1 MGSSHKRIRLIEY
14 IKGSYK
20 ITSLPFFIKKQINSL
35 TFLPAFDFINN
46 MPSCIISSG
55 ISSSSNISNT
65 NTGKTKAIVDLNF
78 DDPTLS
84 FIHNLDERNTISPT
98 ISLNNAKIIYNWKLL
113 LSKNNSDSSSSI
125 ITRVDPDSSIQITW
139 MDCTPNGSWITD
151 FQIPLKSTSTTT
163 DNNGY
168 VTTNH
173 FKGPLFADIRVRR
186 QFFF

>member
-55 ISSSSNISNT
+55 ISSSS
-65 NTGKTKAIVDLNF
+65 
-78 DDPTLS
+78 

-113 LSKNNSDSSSSI
+113 LSNNNSDSSSSI